1 LIPPATNTQCP
12 QFRPEITP
20 IFWHCDIRVAP
31 SRSTTFVVSR
41 TFAYAI
47 QFSNFSLGSRR
58 SEMHAMHATAIALSA
73 ALSTVAFA
81 GDASVRAF
89 HASPNAP
96 AVDVLVNNA
105 LSPIT
110 GLSYGNVSSYVDVPG
125 ATYNFKIVPAGA
137 IAPVVFDGD
146 LALAADTDY
155 TIAATGLL
163 GGSPA
168 FAPIVLI
175 DDNTLNPAAARIRFV
190 HASANAPAVDI
201 AIAGGGVLFPNVSF
215 GGNGGYISVPGG
227 TYDLEVRL
235 AGTTD
240 VVLPL
245 PGISVTNNQV
255 YTAWAIGLVGDNVT
269 PLGAAITVDA
279 IPAPGFA
286 GLFAAAGLVALR
298 RRR

>member
-1 LIPPATNTQCP
+1 MRAMYATA
-12 QFRPEITP
+12 
-20 IFWHCDIRVAP
+20 VV
-31 SRSTTFVVSR
+31 SFVVAS
-41 TFAYAI
+41 
-47 QFSNFSLGSRR
+47 
-58 SEMHAMHATAIALSA
+58 
-73 ALSTVAFA
+73 STAFA

-105 LSPIT
+105 LRPIT
-110 GLSYGNVSSYVDVPG
+110 NLSYGNVSSYVDVPG
-125 ATYNFKIVPAGA
+125 ATYNFKIVPTGA
-137 IAPVVFDGD
+137 DAPVVFDAD

-155 TIAATGLL
+155 TVAATGLL
-163 GGSPA
+163 GGNPA

-201 AIAGGGVLFPNVSF
+201 ALAGGAVLFSNVSF
-215 GGNGGYISVPGG
+215 RESGGYINVPGG

-286 GLFAAAGLVALR
+286 GLFAAAGLVAMR